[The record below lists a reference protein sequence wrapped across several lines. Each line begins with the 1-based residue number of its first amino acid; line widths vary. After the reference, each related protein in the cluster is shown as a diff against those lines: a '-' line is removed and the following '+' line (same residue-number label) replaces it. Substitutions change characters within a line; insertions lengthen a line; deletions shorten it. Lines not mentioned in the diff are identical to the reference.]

1 MNNDKPKWYRL
12 TDGMAERDLLKVWRQ
27 FTEFYA
33 KKGLKLCA
41 TVQIVRA
48 NRKHPRYFIWREVTS
63 ADLGEKHLIQEGH
76 NERLA
81 NIHQYLLTTSD
92 ANLWTGKG
100 YPPPSVIGK
109 KHERRWICKRV
120 NVDALGNIHPESL
133 EPEPEMEMRG
143 ATRQRR
149 KND

>member
-41 TVQIVRA
+41 T
-48 NRKHPRYFIWREVTS
+48 
-63 ADLGEKHLIQEGH
+63 
-76 NERLA
+76 
-81 NIHQYLLTTSD
+81 
-92 ANLWTGKG
+92 
-100 YPPPSVIGK
+100 
-109 KHERRWICKRV
+109 
-120 NVDALGNIHPESL
+120 
-133 EPEPEMEMRG
+133 
-143 ATRQRR
+143 RQRR